1 MVGLKTPFFCVANCF
16 LTRFDLC
23 LSNFLDSERRSRK
36 LKPFVFFF
44 LSACRRFR
52 KITPFRA
59 SENRFS
65 HTGFLKAM
73 RHLAVKTGDAEC
85 RKAWRQL
92 RLSNFGISEFRNFL
106 IYYAPPP
113 PRQTSCE
120 ESKARS
126 ACAPRFLEELR
137 DIQNCMAGKS

>member
-1 MVGLKTPFFCVANCF
+1 MDFGDPESCKSHPFFLVGPITAKRVPKRHF
-16 LTRFDLC
+16 IEA
-23 LSNFLDSERRSRK
+23 FLDSERRSRK

-44 LSACRRFR
+44 CLPACRRFR

-73 RHLAVKTGDAEC
+73 RHLAVKTRDAEC

-92 RLSNFGISEFRNFL
+92 RLSNFDKLHARNL
-106 IYYAPPP
+106 KRGAL
-113 PRQTSCE
+113 
-120 ESKARS
+120 A
-126 ACAPRFLEELR
+126 LR
-137 DIQNCMAGKS
+137 DFYMS